1 MGIIMQKISGDFNKL
16 SHKKIKNNNLAT
28 FLTLSTLSIALTL
41 LNAKNAVADISG
53 LTPCGASKSFTKRK
67 NQEIKEL
74 QKRMKKYEADSA
86 PVVALKATMERTE
99 KRFDFYEK
107 SGLLCG
113 TDGLPH
119 LIADPGFALK
129 YGHAG
134 DVLLPTFGFLYFAG
148 LIGHSG
154 RLYLEATGTKEK
166 EIIIDIP
173 LAFCCI
179 GKAIGWPVL
188 VVGELNNGTLL
199 EKDSNIT
206 VSPR

>member
-1 MGIIMQKISGDFNKL
+1 MGLMSKILINQQTRTSL
-16 SHKKIKNNNLAT
+16 KKINQNAT
-28 FLTLSTLSIALTL
+28 KLTLSITAIALTL
-41 LNAKNAVADISG
+41 LNAKNAAADISG
-53 LTPCGASKSFTKRK
+53 LTPCGASKSFSKRK

-134 DVLLPTFGFLYFAG
+134 DVLIPTFGFLYFAG
-148 LIGHSG
+148 WLGHSG
-154 RLYLEATGTKEK
+154 RLYLAATRNKEK
-166 EIIIDIP
+166 EIIIDVP
-173 LAFCCI
+173 LAINCLRS
-179 GKAIGWPVL
+179 ALAWPVM
-188 VVGELNNGTLL
+188 VIGELRAGTLL

>member
-1 MGIIMQKISGDFNKL
+1 MKFCKPKTINEQTQVLDKSKKGLIISIFAL
-16 SHKKIKNNNLAT
+16 SLV
-28 FLTLSTLSIALTL
+28 LSW
-41 LNAKNAVADISG
+41 NKNASADISG
-53 LTPCGASKSFTKRK
+53 LTPCGSSKAFTKRK

-74 QKRMKKYEADSA
+74 QKRMKKYDADSA

-134 DVLLPTFGFLYFAG
+134 DVFIPTFGFLYFAG
-148 LIGHSG
+148 WLGYSG
-154 RLYLEATGTKEK
+154 RLYLEATRSKDK
-166 EIIIDIP
+166 EIIIDVP
-173 LAFCCI
+173 LAAGCFS
-179 GKAIGWPVL
+179 KAIGWPATA
-188 VVGELNNGTLL
+188 VGELNNGTLL

>member
-1 MGIIMQKISGDFNKL
+1 MGLMSKILINQQTRTSL
-16 SHKKIKNNNLAT
+16 KKINQTAT
-28 FLTLSTLSIALTL
+28 KLTLSITAIALTL
-41 LNAKNAVADISG
+41 LNAKNVAADISG
-53 LTPCGASKSFTKRK
+53 LTPCGASKSFSKRK

-134 DVLLPTFGFLYFAG
+134 DIFIPTFGFLYFAG

-154 RLYLEATGTKEK
+154 RLYLKATGTKEK
-166 EIIIDIP
+166 EIIIDVPI
-173 LAFCCI
+173 AFSCI

-188 VVGELNNGTLL
+188 VVEELNSNTLL
-199 EKDSNIT
+199 EKDSSIT